1 MAIYKISRES
11 ISDQVFDQMK
21 ELILEG
27 EWKPGEKIPSETGFK
42 FVMPVSSRASFKATW
57 RRS

>member
-27 EWKPGEKIPSETGFK
+27 EGKPG
-42 FVMPVSSRASFKATW
+42 
-57 RRS
+57 

>member
-11 ISDQVFDQMK
+11 ISDQVFGQMK

-27 EWKPGEKIPSETGFK
+27 EWKPGEKIPSENELAQQFG
-42 FVMPVSSRASFKATW
+42 VSRVSCLRWSF
-57 RRS
+57 